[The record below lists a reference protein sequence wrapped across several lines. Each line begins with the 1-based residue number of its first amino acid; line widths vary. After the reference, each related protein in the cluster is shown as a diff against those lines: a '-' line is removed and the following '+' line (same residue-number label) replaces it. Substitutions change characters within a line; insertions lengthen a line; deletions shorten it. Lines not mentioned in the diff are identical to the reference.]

1 MDRAD
6 AARIVRRPIVSEKG
20 LRGTETANQYP
31 FEVDVRANKVEIGK
45 AVEALFENV
54 KVVKV
59 RTMIR
64 PGKPKGT
71 RFRAGRTPVTK
82 KAIVTLREG
91 DKIDFI

>member
-1 MDRAD
+1 MNRDD
-6 AARIVRRPIVSEKG
+6 ASRIVKRPIVSEKG

-31 FEVDVRANKVEIGK
+31 FEVDIRANKVEIGK
-45 AVEALFENV
+45 AVETLFENV
-54 KVVKV
+54 QVVKV

-64 PGKPKGT
+64 PGKPKGA
-71 RFRAGRTPVTK
+71 RFRTGRTPAYK